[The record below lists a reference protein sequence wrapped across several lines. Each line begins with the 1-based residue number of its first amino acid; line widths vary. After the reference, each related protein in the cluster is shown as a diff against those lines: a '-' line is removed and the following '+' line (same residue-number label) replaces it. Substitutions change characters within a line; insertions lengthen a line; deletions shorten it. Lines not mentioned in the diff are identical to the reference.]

1 MSAFPADISANIIAP
16 FGGRLIDLA
25 IRDEEHRHELF
36 LETKVIPSVQLSPR
50 SVCDLELLAT
60 GAFSPLDRFMGQAD
74 YRSVLERMRL
84 ANGPLFPVPVTLPV
98 HQLDGIREGG
108 RLALRDPQNHLL
120 AAMLVEEI
128 YEWDYDAEVRALYGT
143 GDGHPIAAEMRSWG
157 KFYISGPIDKIRLP
171 EHPDFP
177 DLRRTPAQVRALLA
191 ELGHANVVGFQTRN
205 PLHRAHEEL
214 TKRAA
219 ERVGGSLLIHPAVGV
234 TKPGDIDHYTRV
246 RSYLLAFEHYD
257 KRRTALS
264 LLPLAMR
271 MAGPR
276 EALWHAIIRRNYG
289 VNHLIVGRDHASP
302 GKDRNGIPFYD
313 PYEAQ
318 TLVANS
324 TPETGVTAITSEELV
339 YIPEDDRYEEISRV
353 PKQSRALTLS
363 GTQVRDEYLA
373 KGKPLPQWFTR
384 PEIAEVLSVAFP
396 PRLKQGFCV
405 WLTGLPSAGKSTI
418 AEHLTAA
425 LLEYGRRVTVL
436 DGDIVRTHLSKGLGF
451 SREDRDTNIRRIGF
465 VAAEI
470 VRHNGCVICAAISP
484 FEGTR
489 QEVRHMVGADQF
501 ALAFVDASLAIC
513 EQRDTKGFYAEAR
526 ASNRS
531 SFTGVD
537 DSYEPPVTP
546 DIHLET
552 DLMSVR
558 DCANRILRHLI
569 DQGFIEESPH
579 RSILTSAL

>member
-1 MSAFPADISANIIAP
+1 MSTYPTDISGNIIAP
-16 FGGRLIDLA
+16 FGGQLIDLA
-25 IRDEEHRHELF
+25 VRDEEHRQELF
-36 LETKVIPSVQLSPR
+36 HETKVIPSIQISPR

-60 GAFSPLDRFMGQAD
+60 GAFSPLNRFMGEAD

-84 ANGPLFPVPVTLPV
+84 ANGTLFPIPVTLPV
-98 HQLDGIREGG
+98 HELDGIREGG
-108 RLALRDPQNHLL
+108 RLGLRGPQNHLL
-120 AAMLVEEI
+120 AVMLVEEI

-143 GDGHPIAAEMRSWG
+143 GAGHPIAAEMRSWG
-157 KFYISGPIDKIRLP
+157 KFYISGPIERVRLP

-177 DLRRTPAQVRALLA
+177 DLRRTPAQVRAQLA
-191 ELGHANVVGFQTRN
+191 KLGHANVVAFQTRN

-219 ERVGGSLLIHPAVGV
+219 ERVGGSLLIHPVVGL

-257 KRRTALS
+257 KKRTALS

-302 GKDRNGIPFYD
+302 GKDQNGIPFYD

-318 TLVANS
+318 RLVAAS
-324 TPETGVTAITSEELV
+324 AAETGVTPITFEELV
-339 YIPEDDRYEEISRV
+339 YIPEDERYEEISRV
-353 PKQSRALTLS
+353 PKQRRALTLS
-363 GTQVRDEYLA
+363 GTQVRDDYLA
-373 KGKPLPQWFTR
+373 KGEPLPQWFTR
-384 PEIAEVLSVAFP
+384 PEIAEVLAMAFP
-396 PRLKQGFCV
+396 PRVKQGFCV

-418 AEHLTAA
+418 AEHLSAA
-425 LLEYGRRVTVL
+425 LLEYGRRVTIL

-489 QEVRHMVGADQF
+489 EEVRHMVGADQF
-501 ALAFVDASLAIC
+501 ALAFVDTSPAIC

-531 SFTGVD
+531 GFTGID
-537 DSYEPPVTP
+537 DVYEVPVAP
-546 DIHLET
+546 DIHLEA

-558 DCANRILRHLI
+558 ECVNEILRYLI
-569 DQGFIEESPH
+569 DQGFLAEWAH
-579 RSILTSAL
+579 RTELET

>member
-1 MSAFPADISANIIAP
+1 MSTYPAEISGNIIAP
-16 FGGRLIDLA
+16 FGGQLIDLA
-25 IRDEEHRHELF
+25 VRDEEFKQELF
-36 LETKVIPSVQLSPR
+36 HATKVIPSIQISPR

-74 YRSVLERMRL
+74 YESVLERMRL
-84 ANGPLFPVPVTLPV
+84 ADGTLFPIPVTLPV
-98 HQLDGIREGG
+98 HQLDGIREGS
-108 RLALRDPQNHLL
+108 RLALRGPQNHLL
-120 AAMLVEEI
+120 AVMLVEEI
-128 YEWDYDAEVRALYGT
+128 YEWDYDAEVQALYGT
-143 GDGHPIAAEMRSWG
+143 GGGHPIAAEMRSWG
-157 KFYISGPIDKIRLP
+157 RFYISGPIDRIRLP

-177 DLRRTPAQVRALLA
+177 DLRRTPAQVRAQLNK
-191 ELGHANVVGFQTRN
+191 LGHGNVVGFQTRN

-219 ERVGGSLLIHPAVGV
+219 ERVGGSLLIHPVVGV

-246 RSYLLAFEHYD
+246 RSYLLAYEHYD
-257 KRRTALS
+257 KTRTALS

-302 GKDRNGIPFYD
+302 GKDQNGIPFYD

-318 TLVANS
+318 RLVAAS
-324 TPETGVTAITSEELV
+324 ASETGVTAIAFEELV
-339 YIPEDDRYEEISRV
+339 YIPEDDQYEEISRV
-353 PKQSRALTLS
+353 PKEKRSLTLS

-373 KGKPLPQWFTR
+373 KGEPLPHWFTR
-384 PEIAEVLSVAFP
+384 PEIAEVLAVAFP

-405 WLTGLPSAGKSTI
+405 WLTGLPSSGKSTI
-418 AEHLTAA
+418 AEHLSAA
-425 LLEYGRRVTVL
+425 LLEYGRRVTIL

-470 VRHNGCVICAAISP
+470 VRHNGSVICAAISP
-484 FEGTR
+484 FDGTR
-489 QEVRHMVGADQF
+489 EEVRHLVGADRF
-501 ALAFVDASLAIC
+501 ALVFVDTSPAIC

-526 ASNRS
+526 ASILS
-531 SFTGVD
+531 GFTGID
-537 DSYEPPVTP
+537 DSYEAPIAP
-546 DIHLET
+546 DIHLEA

-558 DCANRILRHLI
+558 DCVKKIFRHLI
-569 DQGFIEESPH
+569 DQGFLDNTARRTESEN
-579 RSILTSAL
+579 

>member
-1 MSAFPADISANIIAP
+1 MSTYPAEISGNIIAP
-16 FGGRLIDLA
+16 FGGQLIDLA
-25 IRDEEHRHELF
+25 VRDEEFKQELF
-36 LETKVIPSVQLSPR
+36 HATKVIPSIQISPR

-74 YRSVLERMRL
+74 YESVLERMRL
-84 ANGPLFPVPVTLPV
+84 ADGTLFPIPVTLPV
-98 HQLDGIREGG
+98 HQLDGIREGS
-108 RLALRDPQNHLL
+108 RLALRGPQNHLL
-120 AAMLVEEI
+120 AVMLVEEI
-128 YEWDYDAEVRALYGT
+128 YEWDYDAEVQALYGT
-143 GDGHPIAAEMRSWG
+143 GGGHPIAAEMRSWG
-157 KFYISGPIDKIRLP
+157 RFYISGPIDRIRLP

-177 DLRRTPAQVRALLA
+177 DLRRTPAQVRAQLNK
-191 ELGHANVVGFQTRN
+191 LGHGNVVGFQTRN

-219 ERVGGSLLIHPAVGV
+219 ERVGGSLLIHPVVGV

-246 RSYLLAFEHYD
+246 RSYLLAYEHYD
-257 KRRTALS
+257 KKRTALS

-302 GKDRNGIPFYD
+302 GKDQNGIPFYD

-318 TLVANS
+318 RLVAAS
-324 TPETGVTAITSEELV
+324 ASETGVTAIAFEELV

-353 PKQSRALTLS
+353 PKEKRSLTLS

-373 KGKPLPQWFTR
+373 KGEPLPHWFTR
-384 PEIAEVLSVAFP
+384 PEIAEVLAVAFP

-405 WLTGLPSAGKSTI
+405 WLTGLPSSGKSTI
-418 AEHLTAA
+418 AEHLSAA
-425 LLEYGRRVTVL
+425 LLEYGRRVTIL

-470 VRHNGCVICAAISP
+470 VRHNGSVICAAISP
-484 FEGTR
+484 FDGTR
-489 QEVRHMVGADQF
+489 EEVRHLVGADRF
-501 ALAFVDASLAIC
+501 ALVFVDTSPAIC

-526 ASNRS
+526 ASILS
-531 SFTGVD
+531 GFTGID
-537 DSYEPPVTP
+537 DSYEAPIAP
-546 DIHLET
+546 DIHLEA

-558 DCANRILRHLI
+558 DCVNKIFRHLI
-569 DQGFIEESPH
+569 DQGFLDNTARRTESEN
-579 RSILTSAL
+579 